1 MVESSDF
8 FGYETLGIFLMMAL
22 YILLA
27 VYMPYYGITFIH
39 VTGVAMLLGIGFGWI
54 FYHVSSMQFSG
65 PIDFDDQQFF
75 YFILPPIVFAAGYNM
90 KRKRFFS
97 NIAVICLFGILGT
110 LVCFITSSACSIF
123 YGWMGWVI
131 TTGGETV
138 DITVKESLLISSVM
152 GSSDTV
158 AILSIVSEVD
168 TPKMFSIIF
177 GESIVNDAVAI
188 IMYQAALQ
196 VNFDT
201 ISGGKVGQWLLQ
213 ILYQLVT
220 STLLGSF
227 FGLLTA
233 AITKHCSQL
242 EGHAVFEIAF
252 LFFMSM
258 SGYVIALIC
267 SISGIIT
274 ILITGAI
281 MGHYC
286 YYNLSPVARDSGRIA
301 FQVLGEMVEDFVFIY
316 LGLTTWKY
324 LFTSLSIYYVLGMV
338 FSILLGRVF
347 SCFLL
352 PLCWHVFRQFP
363 LKLNEL
369 GMIWF
374 GGSIR
379 GCIAFGLILSVDTEH
394 K

>member
-1 MVESSDF
+1 V
-8 FGYETLGIFLMMAL
+8 
-22 YILLA
+22 
-27 VYMPYYGITFIH
+27 
-39 VTGVAMLLGIGFGWI
+39 
-54 FYHVSSMQFSG
+54 
-65 PIDFDDQQFF
+65 DFDDQQFF

-90 KRKRFFS
+90 KRKRFFA

-110 LVCFITSSACSIF
+110 MVCFVTSSACSIF

-131 TTGGETV
+131 TTAGDTI
-138 DITVKESLLISSVM
+138 DITVKESLLVSSVM

-188 IMYQAALQ
+188 IMYQAALE
-196 VNFDT
+196 VNFDAIT
-201 ISGGKVGQWLLQ
+201 GGKVGQWLLQ
-213 ILYQLVT
+213 IVYQLVT
-220 STLLGSF
+220 STLLGSA
-227 FGLLTA
+227 FGVLTA
-233 AITKHCSQL
+233 LLTKHCRQL
-242 EGHAVFEIAF
+242 EGHVVFEIAF
-252 LFFMSM
+252 VFFMAM
-258 SGYVIALIC
+258 SAYVIALIS

-281 MGHYC
+281 MGHYSF
-286 YYNLSPVARDSGRIA
+286 YNLSPGAKESSRVA
-301 FQVLGEMVEDFVFIY
+301 FQTLGEMVEDFVFIY

-324 LFTSLSIYYVLGMV
+324 MFTSLSIYYTLGMV

-352 PLCWHVFRQFP
+352 PLCWHVIRGFP